1 MLMAKMNRVND
12 RYEVPYLIAS
22 LVQQLVPLGRRATP
36 AWRAS
41 SLVVTAAPILR
52 HRVLQNLQKSCH
64 HHTNPAGDFEFEMPK
79 VGDLP

>member
-41 SLVVTAAPILR
+41 SLVVTATPCVITKLTK
-52 HRVLQNLQKSCH
+52 VLSSSH
-64 HHTNPAGDFEFEMPK
+64 EPGRGFEFEMPK

>member
-1 MLMAKMNRVND
+1 MLMAKMNCVND

-52 HRVLQNLQKSCH
+52 LRVLTKLTKVLSSSH
-64 HHTNPAGDFEFEMPK
+64 EPGRGFEFEMPK